1 MIGGS
6 NPTHF
11 NAANVSEPNEELRQE
26 EEGGRAGLSLGCVEV
41 RADHPLL
48 PLPSPV
54 AGSAHYALHHPGE
67 PHSIELLVCK
77 RADDLAVRFV
87 RSFARLAFQLCLIL
101 AVTQVLA
108 LVFAKLR
115 QPKASNF
122 SSPSLLLTR
131 LKLTGLCGVLRSSQ
145 K

>member
-26 EEGGRAGLSLGCVEV
+26 EEGGRAGLSLRCVEV
-41 RADHPLL
+41 QADHPLL
-48 PLPSPV
+48 PLPSLV

-67 PHSIELLVCK
+67 PHSIELLVWK

-87 RSFARLAFQLCLIL
+87 RSFVRSSRLS
-101 AVTQVLA
+101 AVPDPRCDSSPRSR
-108 LVFAKLR
+108 FR
-115 QPKASNF
+115 KAS
-122 SSPSLLLTR
+122 ST
-131 LKLTGLCGVLRSSQ
+131 
-145 K
+145 